1 MREITKIIF
10 VPVDE
15 KLMEFRLTKLDAFSG
30 VSLLR
35 ILSRLPEQGDGR
47 LSSAEQGKASSHSSE
62 QWDGSPRSTNVELE
76 DCPRR
81 SACPAANAAPRS
93 DIFKHFLSS
102 LPESDLRSLMTVC
115 LEHTEVLL
123 PAGWIPVLTRGEW
136 SFPEISH
143 DTATCLK
150 LALEEAVWTLEGF
163 FGEGAS
169 GSRPET
175 QAT

>member
-35 ILSRLPEQGDGR
+35 ILSRLPEQGDG
-47 LSSAEQGKASSHSSE
+47 SSRSSE
-62 QWDGSPRSTNVELE
+62 QGDGSARSANAELQG
-76 DCPRR
+76 CPRR
-81 SACPAANAAPRS
+81 SSFALLFS
-93 DIFKHFLSS
+93 YLS
-102 LPESDLRSLMTVC
+102 EQDLRSLMTVC
-115 LEHTEVLL
+115 LEHTEVNL

-136 SFPEISH
+136 SYPEISH

-163 FGEGAS
+163 FGGGAS
-169 GSRPET
+169 GSRSEIP
-175 QAT
+175 AT

>member
-10 VPVDE
+10 VSVDE

-35 ILSRLPEQGDGR
+35 IMSRLPEG
-47 LSSAEQGKASSHSSE
+47 AAS
-62 QWDGSPRSTNVELE
+62 VETLLT
-76 DCPRR
+76 C
-81 SACPAANAAPRS
+81 
-93 DIFKHFLSS
+93 
-102 LPESDLRSLMTVC
+102 LPENELRSLMTVC
-115 LEHTEVLL
+115 LEHTEVFL

-143 DTATCLK
+143 DTAICLK

-169 GSRPET
+169 GSHSEPP
-175 QAT
+175 AT

>member
-10 VPVDE
+10 VPVAE

-35 ILSRLPEQGDGR
+35 ILSRLPEQGDG
-47 LSSAEQGKASSHSSE
+47 
-62 QWDGSPRSTNVELE
+62 SPRSTNVELE

-81 SACPAANAAPRS
+81 SRL
-93 DIFKHFLSS
+93 DLLLSYLS
-102 LPESDLRSLMTVC
+102 EQDLRSLMTVC
-115 LEHTEVLL
+115 LEHTEVNL

-136 SFPEISH
+136 SFQNIAH

-169 GSRPET
+169 GSRSET
-175 QAT
+175 PAT

>member
-35 ILSRLPEQGDGR
+35 ILSRLPEQGDGLLR
-47 LSSAEQGKASSHSSE
+47 SAEQG
-62 QWDGSPRSTNVELE
+62 DGSPRFTNVEPE

-81 SACPAANAAPRS
+81 SSFALLFS
-93 DIFKHFLSS
+93 YLS
-102 LPESDLRSLMTVC
+102 EQDLRSLMTVC
-115 LEHTEVLL
+115 LEHTEVNL

-143 DTATCLK
+143 DTTTCLK
-150 LALEEAVWTLEGF
+150 LTMEEAVWTLEGF
-163 FGEGAS
+163 FGGGTS
-169 GSRPET
+169 GSRSEIP
-175 QAT
+175 AT

>member
-35 ILSRLPEQGDGR
+35 ILATMDERQDSAKIEEHAPSKHVISTKAEGCVEKSHLSPLALFSRLSD
-47 LSSAEQGKASSHSSE
+47 
-62 QWDGSPRSTNVELE
+62 VELH
-76 DCPRR
+76 
-81 SACPAANAAPRS
+81 
-93 DIFKHFLSS
+93 K
-102 LPESDLRSLMTVC
+102 LMTVC
-115 LEHTEVLL
+115 LEHTEVNL

-136 SFPEISH
+136 SYPEISH

-169 GSRPET
+169 DSRPEIPVT
-175 QAT
+175 